1 MLHSLPASSWH
12 FAFQKQGVFL
22 RRLDR
27 MQFASLNELIDILPG
42 AVQGFRGVC
51 RVNEPFG
58 GKGSEII
65 CRQEYAPR
73 MLS

>member
-1 MLHSLPASSWH
+1 
-12 FAFQKQGVFL
+12 
-22 RRLDR
+22 
-27 MQFASLNELIDILPG
+27 MQLAGLNNVIDILPG
-42 AVQGFRGVC
+42 AIQHLRRLC

>member
-1 MLHSLPASSWH
+1 
-12 FAFQKQGVFL
+12 
-22 RRLDR
+22 
-27 MQFASLNELIDILPG
+27 MQLVGLNKVIDILPG
-42 AVQGFRGVC
+42 AVQDFRSVY
-51 RVNEPFG
+51 RVNDPFG

>member
-1 MLHSLPASSWH
+1 
-12 FAFQKQGVFL
+12 
-22 RRLDR
+22 
-27 MQFASLNELIDILPG
+27 MQLVGLNKIIDILPR
-42 AVQGFRGVC
+42 AVQDFRSVY
-51 RVNEPFG
+51 RVNDPFG